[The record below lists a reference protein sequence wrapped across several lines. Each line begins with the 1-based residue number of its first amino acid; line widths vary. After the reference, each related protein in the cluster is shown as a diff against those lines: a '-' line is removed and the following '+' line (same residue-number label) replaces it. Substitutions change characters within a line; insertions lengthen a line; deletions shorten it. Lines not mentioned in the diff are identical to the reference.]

1 MRDTIKK
8 HQDFI
13 TPDDTPSAR
22 SAYCG
27 IRVKPAKFVDDP
39 RVGFVAT
46 KRTFRFAVDRNRAK
60 RLLRDWVRFNEGLML
75 PKYDYI
81 FIAYAAILTATRDKG
96 RASMAKAL
104 EHIAH
109 EQNQN
114 VRQDS

>member
-13 TPDDTPSAR
+13 TPDDAPSAR
-22 SAYCG
+22 SAYFI
-27 IRVKPAKFVDDP
+27 IRVKPAKFTDDP
-39 RVGFVAT
+39 RVGFVAA
-46 KRTFRFAVDRNRAK
+46 KRTFRFAVERNRAK

-81 FIAYAAILTATRDKG
+81 FIAHAAILTATRDKG
-96 RASMAKAL
+96 RAGMAKAL
-104 EHIAH
+104 QHIVH
-109 EQNQN
+109 EQDKN

>member
-13 TPDDTPSAR
+13 TTDDMPSAR

-27 IRVKPAKFVDDP
+27 IRVKPAKFSDDP

-60 RLLRDWVRFNEGLML
+60 RLLRDWVRFNEELML
-75 PKYDYI
+75 PEYDYI
-81 FIAYAAILTATRDKG
+81 FIAYAAILNATRDQG
-96 RASMAKAL
+96 RAGMAKAL
-104 EHIAH
+104 RHIAREH
-109 EQNQN
+109 NKN
-114 VRQDS
+114 DKQDS

>member
-1 MRDTIKK
+1 MRDTIKR

-13 TPDDTPSAR
+13 TPDDAPSAR
-22 SAYCG
+22 SAYF
-27 IRVKPAKFVDDP
+27 IVRVKPAKFVDDP
-39 RVGFVAT
+39 RVGFVAA
-46 KRTFRFAVDRNRAK
+46 KRTFRFAVERNRAK

-75 PKYDYI
+75 PEYDYI
-81 FIAYAAILTATRDKG
+81 FIAHAAILKATRDKG
-96 RASMAKAL
+96 RAGMAKAL